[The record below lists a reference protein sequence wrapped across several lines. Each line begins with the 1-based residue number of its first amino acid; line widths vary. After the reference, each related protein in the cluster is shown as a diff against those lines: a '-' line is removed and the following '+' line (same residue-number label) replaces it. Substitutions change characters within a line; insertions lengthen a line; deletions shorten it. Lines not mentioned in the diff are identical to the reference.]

1 MIIKVPSGPL
11 QFKFLQLLGAE
22 IFGAI
27 LALVGIFMF
36 FRGITGKSDLILRY
50 FLD

>member
-1 MIIKVPSGPL
+1 MIIEVPSGPRSI
-11 QFKFLQLLGAE
+11 QIPQLLGAE

-36 FRGITGKSDLILRY
+36 FRGA
-50 FLD
+50 